1 MDCQNAACS
10 KDIIK
15 APQTWAAGSQA
26 GRQAVRHGGR
36 LGLICL
42 GLNLAWTRPTGLDWA
57 GLGWIGL
64 DWALLDSARFA
75 ESSLVDWFTKRLNAN
90 IARCAKQLS
99 VLSKVSHQS

>member
-1 MDCQNAACS
+1 M
-10 KDIIK
+10 
-15 APQTWAAGSQA
+15 GSRQSGGQA
-26 GRQAVRHGGR
+26 GRQAWRQAGDD
-36 LGLICL
+36 LSWAESGLDW
-42 GLNLAWTRPTGLDWA
+42 ADWA

-75 ESSLVDWFTKRLNAN
+75 ESSPVDWFTNRLNAN